1 MIETATLPDRM
12 RLWVRMTP
20 ITVFRLSLVVLA
32 GGLALWMAAPESGAR
47 VLGAGLLL
55 LMAVPLLRVTVLL
68 AVFVW
73 RRDWYSAGMTAAV
86 LGVVITTIVIA
97 LSH

>member
-1 MIETATLPDRM
+1 
-12 RLWVRMTP
+12 
-20 ITVFRLSLVVLA
+20 
-32 GGLALWMAAPESGAR
+32 MAAPESGAR